1 MLWYEAEIVA
11 VVFDDCV
18 RVAIVKLPVDAP
30 AGISSVAGTVAAAV
44 LLLSSVTE
52 APPAGAGP
60 LKTTVPIEA
69 VPPVTAVGFSVN
81 DETIGDASTVTL
93 VAAVVASGKVA
104 LSVTLDS
111 VFVAT
116 EVIAKVA
123 LVVPA
128 GTSTLVGTTTNA
140 GALLL
145 SITFAPPAGA
155 GALSCSVP
163 VADVPPSNVLGDA
176 LIEFV
181 SVRVTTQSFAVFEYS
196 VWTS

>member
-1 MLWYEAEIVA
+1 MKV
-11 VVFDDCV
+11 
-18 RVAIVKLPVDAP
+18 PVDAP
-30 AGISSVAGTVAAAV
+30 AGMSSVAGTVAAAV
-44 LLLSSVTE
+44 LLLTSATD

-60 LKTTVPIEA
+60 LRTTVPVAA
-69 VPPVTAVGFSVN
+69 VPPVTEAGLNVN

-93 VAAVVASGKVA
+93 VVAVVVSGNVA
-104 LSVTLDS
+104 LNVTLDS

-116 EVIAKVA
+116 DVIAKVA
-123 LVVPA
+123 LVDPA
-128 GTSTLVGTTTNA
+128 GTNTLVGTLTND

-145 SITFAPPAGA
+145 RATLAPPAGA

-163 VADVPPSNVLGDA
+163 VADVPPSNVLGEA